1 MVRDTS
7 SSHLQR
13 IAPPC
18 YKYSDEDNS
27 RSESMKRPL
36 ITTTL
41 SSTSNAS
48 FLETEEQTSRLEQ
61 QSKHLVWQAFL
72 LGSAIG
78 CVLHVVVF
86 ATCYTI
92 FKIWGQHPTFS
103 GSLRHA
109 SYCVLVLLSQ
119 VDIVI
124 CIGIWSTF
132 VYTMTTSG
140 VLYMRK
146 KLDQDVDTPAGAN
159 SIWTAHMLF
168 VVGISFLIGVSAGS
182 CSFWTIV
189 DLRMGV
195 FVPLTPLLMTVVVDL
210 FLFYIIIKCFEDW
223 GHGKS
228 GDEQEEEE
236 EDDSLFSGV

>member
-7 SSHLQR
+7 SSHLQH
-13 IAPPC
+13 IPSPC
-18 YKYSDEDNS
+18 YKDSDEDNS
-27 RSESMKRPL
+27 SEIMKRPL
-36 ITTTL
+36 ITPFMIR
-41 SSTSNAS
+41 SNGS
-48 FLETEEQTSRLEQ
+48 LETEEQTRLEQ
-61 QSKHLVWQAFL
+61 QSKHLVVWQAFL

-78 CVLHVVVF
+78 FVVQGVVF

-103 GSLRHA
+103 GALSHA
-109 SYCVLVLLSQ
+109 SYCILVILSQ

-132 VYTMTTSG
+132 VYTMTKSG
-140 VLYMRK
+140 SLYMRK

-159 SIWTAHMLF
+159 SIWTARMLF
-168 VVGISFLIGVSAGS
+168 VVGIYFLVGVSVGS
-182 CSFWTIV
+182 FSLSTIV
-189 DLRMGV
+189 DLRMGMI
-195 FVPLTPLLMTVVVDL
+195 VPLLTPWLMTVVVD
-210 FLFYIIIKCFEDW
+210 FSFFYIMIKCFDW

-236 EDDSLFSGV
+236 EEGDSFSGV

>member
-1 MVRDTS
+1 VVRDTS

-13 IAPPC
+13 IASC

-27 RSESMKRPL
+27 SESMKRPL
-36 ITTTL
+36 ITTTM
-41 SSTSNAS
+41 SSSNAS
-48 FLETEEQTSRLEQ
+48 LETEEQRTRLEQ
-61 QSKHLVWQAFL
+61 QSKRLVWQAFL

-78 CVLHVVVF
+78 FVLHVVVF

-103 GSLRHA
+103 SSLSHA

-132 VYTMTTSG
+132 VYTMTKSG
-140 VLYMRK
+140 FLYMRK

-159 SIWTAHMLF
+159 SIRAARRLF
-168 VVGISFLIGVSAGS
+168 GVKGIYFLVGVKVGT
-182 CSFWTIV
+182 CSLWTIV
-189 DLRMGV
+189 HLRMGMV
-195 FVPLTPLLMTVVVDL
+195 VPLTPLLTTDVVEF
-210 FLFYIIIKCFEDW
+210 FLFYIMIKCFDW
-223 GHGKS
+223 GRAGS
-228 GDEQEEEE
+228 SQSRGDEEEEEE
-236 EDDSLFSGV
+236 EDDSFSGV